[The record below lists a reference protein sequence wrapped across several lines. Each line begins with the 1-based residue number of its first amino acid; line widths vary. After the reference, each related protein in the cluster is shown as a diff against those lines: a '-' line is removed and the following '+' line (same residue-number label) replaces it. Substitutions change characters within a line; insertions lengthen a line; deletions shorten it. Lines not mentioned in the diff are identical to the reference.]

1 MNGYTNN
8 SSKGKKGDQFLQILK
23 KQLKSDG
30 FLFHG
35 EFIQF
40 ANHGVTRRTEG
51 IPAVL
56 LEIGFLSNESD
67 RKSLQS
73 DVYLARMA
81 SSIKTAI
88 DLFFKE

>member
-8 SSKGKKGDQFLQILK
+8 SSKGKKGHRFLEILK
-23 KQLKSDG
+23 KQLKADG

-35 EFIQF
+35 EFIRF
-40 ANHGVTRRTEG
+40 ANHGVTRRTKG

-56 LEIGFLSNESD
+56 LEIGFLSNEAD
-67 RKSLQS
+67 RKNLQN
-73 DVYLARMA
+73 DAYLTRMA

-88 DLFFKE
+88 DLFFDE